1 MTFDTFV
8 ETAWNEHGD
17 RPQEVADRLAASLD
31 RVELSE
37 HIPPFARLVTH
48 VFGEHLAQWQQGIEL
63 LERLRTLRAFDGG
76 SVVTAAVARSVGTL
90 RYARGD
96 TSALESLAF
105 EDRIYAL
112 AAAAAVFAGR
122 NEFKQALAAYAK
134 ALQLA
139 SPGLPSGSPALR
151 ALAVGGNN
159 LAAALEE
166 KKDRDGDETQGMIAA
181 ARGGLKYWK
190 VAGTWLEE
198 ERAEYRLARSL
209 MQAGDASRAVEH
221 AQRCVNICQLNNAPS
236 FEQFF
241 GFATLAAAQRATGGF
256 GSFEASRKR
265 ALELYAE
272 IPEDERRWCENE
284 VKELGD

>member
-63 LERLRTLRAFDGG
+63 LERLRTLRAFDGS

-112 AAAAAVFAGR
+112 AAAAAVFTGR
-122 NEFKQALAAYAK
+122 NEFKQALAAYAT

-221 AQRCVNICQLNNAPS
+221 AERCVNICQLNNAPS

-241 GFATLAAAQRATGGF
+241 GFATLAAAQRATGAF